1 MRLET
6 FFARRPVFRIEE
18 ITDFLGEN
26 GSGNPSTRDALLA
39 HHVDSGRILRI
50 RRGLYAVVP
59 PGTDSRDLIVD
70 PFLLAGKMTNDAV
83 LAYHTALE
91 AHGRA
96 YSLFRRCTYLTCR
109 NPGRAFEFQGVKYQG
124 VSHSKALRD
133 AGSEDMGIETQDR
146 SGLDIRI
153 TGHERSFVDVLDRP
167 NMSGTW
173 EEIWRSL
180 ESIEYLKLDLV
191 LEYAAV
197 LGSATTAARVGFF
210 LEQHRESLM
219 VPEPVLEELARLRPR
234 NPHYMDHKDRPGGRL
249 LKRWNLIVPST
260 VFERVWEEM

>member
-1 MRLET
+1 MRLEA
-6 FFARRPVFRIEE
+6 FFARRPVFRIDE

-26 GSGNPSTRDALLA
+26 GSVNPSTRDALLA
-39 HHVDSGRILRI
+39 HHVESGRILRI

-59 PGTDSRDLIVD
+59 VGTDASNLVVD
-70 PFLLAGKMTNDAV
+70 PFLLAGKIVDDAV

-96 YSLFRRCTYLTCR
+96 YSIFRRCTYLTRR
-109 NPGRAFEFQGVKYQG
+109 NSGRAFEFQGVTYQG
-124 VSHSKALRD
+124 VSHPKAFQDPGRENL
-133 AGSEDMGIETQDR
+133 GIGIQDR
-146 SGLDIRI
+146 AGLDIRI
-153 TGHERSFVDVLDRP
+153 TELERCLVDVLDRP
-167 NMSGTW
+167 NLSGTW

-219 VPEPVLEELARLRPR
+219 VPEEVLDELERLRPR
-234 NPHYMDHKDRPGGRL
+234 NPHYMEHKDRPGGRL
-249 LKRWNLIVPST
+249 LKRWNLIVPSA
-260 VFERVWEEM
+260 VLERAWEEM